1 MFFENRSLNPI
12 FGTKTFLED
21 IVALNEE
28 RSWFT
33 LIVYDIDLDG
43 TFSKAAILCVVYKLV
58 HMADLT
64 MAFYNIMS

>member
-1 MFFENRSLNPI
+1 M
-12 FGTKTFLED
+12 
-21 IVALNEE
+21 ALNEE

-64 MAFYNIMS
+64 MAFYNIMSWLEKIVRDKHSKMT

>member
-1 MFFENRSLNPI
+1 MRSTA
-12 FGTKTFLED
+12 G
-21 IVALNEE
+21 
-28 RSWFT
+28 FT

-64 MAFYNIMS
+64 MAYYNIMSWLQQSVWGKHYKIT